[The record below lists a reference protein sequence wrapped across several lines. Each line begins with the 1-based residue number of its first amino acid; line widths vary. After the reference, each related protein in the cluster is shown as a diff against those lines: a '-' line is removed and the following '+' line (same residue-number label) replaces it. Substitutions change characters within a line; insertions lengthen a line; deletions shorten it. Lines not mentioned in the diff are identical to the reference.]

1 MVTVLSILVTILGLI
16 IVWIVGFS
24 VYILLGVIAKLVGVR
39 SDKWD
44 SEDQAE
50 YEFFNPDVKRE
61 DVHFKRP
68 PTPLQTRKTTVTVAK
83 SPEKPPV
90 PSHKSGEIS
99 LVRSV
104 MVKTPYY
111 CRENQSDEEALKM
124 MRELDLPYLPVLD
137 SNLRVVGM
145 VSMRDLMRSKE
156 QKDPPPSGK

>member
-1 MVTVLSILVTILGLI
+1 METVLSILVTILGLI

-99 LVRSV
+99 LVSGV
-104 MVKTPYY
+104 MVRTPYY
-111 CRENQSDEEALKM
+111 CHEDQSDEEALKIM
-124 MRELDLPYLPVLD
+124 QDLGLPYLPVLD
-137 SNLRVVGM
+137 GNLRVVGM
-145 VSMRDLMRSKE
+145 VSMENLKRRKKE
-156 QKDPPPSGK
+156 DPPESGK